1 MSEFELRDGV
11 LEEFAGAADGVAS
24 RLAPLDPSVPLSEA
38 VGAVPQTATAEAAA
52 ELGITL
58 TVSCQALAD
67 AVTELAGSARASA
80 AEYAR
85 ADGVSSARLH
95 ATGALP

>member
-1 MSEFELRDGV
+1 VSEFTLRDGA
-11 LEEFAGAADGVAS
+11 LEEFASAADGVAG
-24 RLAPLDPSVPLSEA
+24 RLAPLDPSAPLTEA
-38 VGAVPQTATAEAAA
+38 VGAVPQTATADAAA
-52 ELGITL
+52 ELAITL

-85 ADGVSSARLH
+85 ADGASSTRLH
-95 ATGALP
+95 ATGVLP